1 MKTKDLK
8 QSDASRSQK
17 RFHRP
22 RGRHDPLLVFNMSLF
37 NSTKL
42 RECIFDSLPQRENL
56 WY

>member
-22 RGRHDPLLVFNMSLF
+22 RRRHDPLLVFNMSLF
-37 NSTKL
+37 NSAKV
-42 RECIFDSLPQRENL
+42 RECVFDSLPQRENL